1 MAGNAM
7 PSGFLGE
14 DGSMATVDPA
24 HRIGFALIPAL
35 GGGLIAVGLCAVA
48 GASPEPWIWLATLA
62 AGTWGFSYARRWSTA
77 NDAVGP
83 DAPRT
88 EPPARD

>member
-1 MAGNAM
+1 
-7 PSGFLGE
+7 
-14 DGSMATVDPA
+14 MATVDPA